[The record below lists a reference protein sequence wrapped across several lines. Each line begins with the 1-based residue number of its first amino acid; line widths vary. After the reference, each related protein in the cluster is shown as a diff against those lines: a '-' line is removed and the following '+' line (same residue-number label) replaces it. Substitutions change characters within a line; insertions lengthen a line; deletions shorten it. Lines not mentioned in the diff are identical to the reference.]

1 MDLQVLKTIA
11 VASGLVSLVLTART
25 ASAVVV
31 PGGGSSTSDCV
42 AVFDAPGANSP
53 APPKAAKSIDCVD
66 GDVSCDDDGL
76 RNGRCAFDIQVC
88 INSTAVAGCTPE
100 SASGVE
106 VDHADDNGTDPKFD
120 PDFLAVQQRVD
131 LLGYPNTDND
141 SCTTTTGITVALRAP
156 KSGNVYKKNRKKLS
170 LAASGS
176 ASGNSVNDRDKIKM
190 TCRPEGDGVYLPN
203 DLYTGT
209 FDRIRQTIF
218 AQSCAL
224 ATCHDSQSHTGD
236 LILYPNVAYSQ
247 LVGDGSGVDPD
258 NDFARNDGLKR
269 ILPGD
274 PAMSFLY
281 RKITHDL
288 LPDYGD
294 PMPLGKPQLSS
305 DLTELVRLWILGDVP
320 LGPAPEEGWVEGT
333 DQ

>member
-1 MDLQVLKTIA
+1 MDLRAFTIIA
-11 VASGLVSLVLTART
+11 AASGVAAFVFTAGT
-25 ASAVVV
+25 ASAVIV
-31 PGGGSSTSDCV
+31 PGGGSSTTDCV

-53 APPKAAKSIDCVD
+53 APPKAAKVIDCVD
-66 GDVSCDDDGL
+66 GDATCDDDGL
-76 RNGRCAFDIQVC
+76 RNGTCAFDIQVC
-88 INSTAVAGCTPE
+88 INSTVVAGCSPQ

-106 VDHADDNGTDPKFD
+106 VDHSDDNGTDPKFD

-141 SCTTTTGITVALRAP
+141 SCTTTTAITVALRAP
-156 KSGNVYKKNRKKLS
+156 KNGNIYRKNRKKLS
-170 LAASGS
+170 LVASGS
-176 ASGNSVNDRDKIKM
+176 ASSNSGVNDRDKIKM
-190 TCRPEGDGVYLPN
+190 TCRPEGDGVYLPT

-247 LVGDGSGVDPD
+247 IVDFDPD

-274 PAMSFLY
+274 TAMSFLY

-305 DLTELVRLWILGDVP
+305 DLTELVRLWILGDMT
-320 LGPAPEEGWVEGT
+320 LGPAPLNGWVEGT